1 MEHDEQSGAGAD
13 ARDSGAVA
21 DLIRQAAE
29 GNPLVSEASPEDV
42 AAALV
47 ALSERVAALE
57 NEHKRSLAELVNS
70 QRRAEIRERE
80 SRQQTI
86 KSVVSA
92 FIGVIDHFDL
102 AMGQDASNVTAQ
114 QIMGGVKVI
123 KSEFIRIL
131 GQFGVQPIEPAPGD
145 EFQPGRHEAVAQL
158 PAADVEPGTIA
169 RLFQAG
175 YSLQDWVVRPA
186 KVAVATAP
194 A

>member
-1 MEHDEQSGAGAD
+1 MERDEQTGAGAD

-47 ALSERVAALE
+47 ALSERIAALE

-131 GQFGVQPIEPAPGD
+131 GQFGVQPIEPSPGD
-145 EFQPGRHEAVAQL
+145 AFLPGRHEAVAQV
-158 PAADVEPGTIA
+158 PAAGVEAGTIA